1 MNKVLVCYFSA
12 SGVTRRVAKKIAE
25 VVKGDLFEIEPQEA
39 YTEQDLNWN
48 DPQSRSSIEMKNK
61 SSRPEIKKKDINIDD
76 YDTILIGFPIW
87 WYQAPTIINTFLEN
101 VDLTKK
107 TIVPFCTS
115 GGSGIE
121 EAVEILKETYPN
133 YNFKEGKRFTG
144 QEDKNSIESWIQ
156 SKLI

>member
-101 VDLTKK
+101 VDLTRWLRNRGS
-107 TIVPFCTS
+107 S
-115 GGSGIE
+115 G
-121 EAVEILKETYPN
+121 
-133 YNFKEGKRFTG
+133 NFERNLS
-144 QEDKNSIESWIQ
+144 QLQ
-156 SKLI
+156 L